1 MTEGPSNA
9 EVNRAGA
16 VLRDW
21 WSRGPEAMDDEHQ
34 RALDLL
40 WAYRS
45 GFQVPLTGVVMSLR
59 SFMRSEGVDVVVG
72 QRLKRMPTILDK
84 LTRHPEMQLARMHD
98 IGGCRAVAPEG
109 AAGRRAI
116 DGLRRRLARSVN
128 EVVREYDYVTA
139 PKATG
144 YRAVHTVVRR
154 DGRLIEIQL
163 RTLGQ
168 HRWAESVE
176 RLGSRTGH
184 NLKDG
189 QGPEDLLEYLRESA
203 YLMAM
208 AEEGKPIDSDDL
220 GRVNRLAEQIR
231 QRYLVR

>member
-1 MTEGPSNA
+1 MTSA
-9 EVNRAGA
+9 
-16 VLRDW
+16 
-21 WSRGPEAMDDEHQ
+21 
-34 RALDLL
+34 
-40 WAYRS
+40 
-45 GFQVPLTGVVMSLR
+45 
-59 SFMRSEGVDVVVG
+59 DVVLSPLMV
-72 QRLKRMPTILDK
+72 RPVD
-84 LTRHPEMQLARMHD
+84 
-98 IGGCRAVAPEG
+98 APS
-109 AAGRRAI
+109 
-116 DGLRRRLARSVN
+116 RLAQAVGEERQRGGAR
-128 EVVREYDYVTA
+128 VRLTA